1 MASSPQVAGELAAIK
16 IHGTTREAFLLRAT
30 LAAGTAYGALS
41 ATPYITRALA
51 QSGAGDIDIVNY
63 ALTLEYLESTFY
75 TMGVK
80 QVSGLS
86 ADDKKLAK
94 KIRDDEDA
102 HVDALIATVKKLG
115 GKPAAKPTFDFGG
128 AFASSAAFL
137 KTANVLEDTGV
148 SAYNGAATSIESVD
162 VLAAAGS
169 IVQVE
174 ARHAALIRL
183 TRGKSPAPLAF
194 DKASEMASVLK
205 AVKPFIKA

>member
-1 MASSPQVAGELAAIK
+1 MASSRPVAAELATIK
-16 IHGTTREAFLLRAT
+16 VHGMTRESFLLRST

-51 QSGAGDIDIVNY
+51 ASGVSDIDIVNY

-75 TMGVK
+75 TEGVK
-80 QVSGLS
+80 MVKGLS
-86 ADDKKLAK
+86 AHDTKLAK
-94 KIRDDEDA
+94 EIRDDEDA

-115 GKPAAKPTFDFGG
+115 GKPAAKPTFDFGA
-128 AFASSAAFL
+128 AFDSADAFL

-148 SAYNGAATSIESVD
+148 SAYNGAAISIDSVD

-169 IVQVE
+169 IVQIE

-183 TRGKSPAPLAF
+183 ARGKSPAPLAF
-194 DKASEMASVLK
+194 DKASEMPAVLK
-205 AVKPFIKA
+205 AVKPFITA